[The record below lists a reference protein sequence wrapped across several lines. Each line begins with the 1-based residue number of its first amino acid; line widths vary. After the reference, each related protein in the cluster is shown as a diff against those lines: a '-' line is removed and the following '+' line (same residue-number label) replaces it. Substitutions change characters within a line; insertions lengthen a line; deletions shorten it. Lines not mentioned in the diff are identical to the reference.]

1 MMTNKLND
9 ARKSLVR
16 AKQAAEA
23 RLVELDSERRETK
36 ASIRSLDAAIRALRP
51 GGKKPPT
58 ESTNP
63 PTGGIDRGE
72 SNL

>member
-1 MMTNKLND
+1 MTNKLND

-51 GGKKPPT
+51 AGKKSPT
-58 ESTNP
+58 EATNP
-63 PTGGIDRGE
+63 PTE
-72 SNL
+72 